1 MINNK
6 KNIVLIKKIIL
17 LLIFIFFSNLFYLYF
32 KNNYKESFVIAGES
46 DPTNTFEFLT
56 YKPPTATTTSSKYLT
71 LASTEDK
78 IDNLTTGALYALGK
92 IKNDGGKNFSNDM
105 GDVKKFPI
113 NDIVKNKKNNS
124 KMTIDSLKSVV
135 SSASRLSTAS
145 DAAFA
150 IDSGKGSSSVGA
162 AAAAAAAAAAGDNG
176 ANAASV
182 ATAATNAIAE
192 YSASAPENLYD
203 ENDLKSL
210 VFGYGIIDTNVFPY
224 KVGDVMPSNLRD
236 IRIDTEPNFYLDN
249 YDQIDKIIERE
260 KLDNNYVE
268 KTLKGYT
275 NTDPNQPADKKEVY
289 EMRNQDDES
298 KVNRRGAVEVAYSR
312 KEELNETKNK
322 HKLTNTRYNSIN
334 LQYIFLIGIIVISI
348 IVLGLY
354 YVSLISNLMLIIYII
369 LVIFVIY
376 FFNII
381 NIVF

>member
-6 KNIVLIKKIIL
+6 KNIFFIKKIIL
-17 LLIFIFFSNLFYLYF
+17 LLILLFFSNLFYLYF
-32 KNNYKESFVIAGES
+32 KTNYKESFVIAGES
-46 DPTNTFEFLT
+46 DPTNTVNFLS
-56 YKPPTATTTSSKYLT
+56 YKPSDSSSYKQLTS
-71 LASTEDK
+71 ANDK

-92 IKNDGGKNFSNDM
+92 IKNDDAKNFSTDM
-105 GDVKKFPI
+105 GDVQKFPI
-113 NDIVKNKKNNS
+113 NDIVKNKIAGQS
-124 KMTIDSLKSVV
+124 
-135 SSASRLSTAS
+135 AS
-145 DAAFA
+145 DAS
-150 IDSGKGSSSVGA
+150 D
-162 AAAAAAAAAAGDNG
+162 
-176 ANAASV
+176 
-182 ATAATNAIAE
+182 
-192 YSASAPENLYD
+192 ASAPENLYD

-210 VFGYGIIDTNVFPY
+210 VLGYGIIDKNVYPY
-224 KVGDVMPSNLRD
+224 KNGVVIPRKIRD
-236 IRIDTEPNFYLDN
+236 IRIDTEPNIYLDN

-260 KLDNNYVE
+260 KLDDNYTE
-268 KTLKGYT
+268 KTLKEY
-275 NTDPNQPADKKEVY
+275 NPANANQPTDKEVY
-289 EMRNQDDES
+289 KMRNQDDES

-354 YVSLISNLMLIIYII
+354 YISSISNLMLIIYII